1 MSNFN
6 RYIALILVWGLA
18 ACAGGGEDPA
28 PAPTPPP
35 TPTVNPPT
43 AASLSLPEKN
53 KICESGISISTNQAE
68 ITFTWAAGTNTESY
82 DLLVTDL
89 NTNVVQTISNI
100 SAASQKV
107 ALHKATPYSWKVVS
121 KSSKTTVTATSDS
134 WNFYLAGASIV
145 NYAPYP
151 AEITAPTVSI
161 YPTITNGK
169 VTISWKGSDPES
181 DPLTYTLFVDLV
193 DGKQTP
199 SAQFTN
205 ITASSVDVPVTT
217 GKIYYFR
224 VKSSDGK
231 NSSYSVIYQFRT

>member
-107 ALHKATPYSWKVVS
+107 ALNKATPYSWKVVS

-205 ITASSVDVPVTT
+205 ITASSVDVPVMT